1 MTYEWHRAEIA
12 VDGPVN
18 PVGVVD
24 DPAVRCL
31 TEYLGLCRRERL
43 QGLVVCH

>member
-18 PVGVVD
+18 PVRVVD

-31 TEYLGLCRRERL
+31 TEYGIVPRPVDLLM
-43 QGLVVCH
+43 